1 MPLTSRRVSSAGLA
15 FTSSETTLDA
25 DPPAPR
31 RLVHL
36 PAHNSHKSP
45 NFPSSSKP
53 DPFSSHQHRPPSS
66 FSGPFPFAAS
76 QSPPHHTNA
85 HPSDRFAPA
94 ARGAYISLSP
104 AGFSNALQSW
114 MGNTADERDAA
125 VSRATRLDAT
135 VRERDRVIGSLAAEL
150 KDVKGEREM
159 LKAENESLRDE
170 RDQGARR
177 IDALGEVRRG
187 LLGQLDEARKEL
199 NEHRGEAASG

>member
-1 MPLTSRRVSSAGLA
+1 
-15 FTSSETTLDA
+15 
-25 DPPAPR
+25 
-31 RLVHL
+31 
-36 PAHNSHKSP
+36 
-45 NFPSSSKP
+45 
-53 DPFSSHQHRPPSS
+53 
-66 FSGPFPFAAS
+66 
-76 QSPPHHTNA
+76 
-85 HPSDRFAPA
+85 
-94 ARGAYISLSP
+94 
-104 AGFSNALQSW
+104 

-150 KDVKGEREM
+150 KDVNGEREM

-199 NEHRGEAASG
+199 HEHRGEAASG